1 MIVAPPLRLAIV
13 AHFKRPE
20 KWFSRLSTNC
30 PKVCKTAQ
38 NTKKMHM
45 LKQKHFLKKGI
56 FMNKLRRTKFFAS
69 VYPVDIVLMLFLLM
83 LLIHA
88 GVSLFSEQGVS
99 QERTTIDIIART
111 SAAAIFGYFL
121 SAPAA
126 STSSGTTA
134 IGGKAVTL
142 VSSEKTAD
150 TPQNAIGFQ
159 TGDAGE
165 TLTPGS
171 VQTTSG
177 EPNYRI
183 SRILFL
189 SAVGGVCLIFL
200 LILRN
205 CDTVPES
212 AAATISQ
219 FRDFIAASIGFLIS
233 CGKSRGG

>member
-1 MIVAPPLRLAIV
+1 
-13 AHFKRPE
+13 
-20 KWFSRLSTNC
+20 
-30 PKVCKTAQ
+30 
-38 NTKKMHM
+38 
-45 LKQKHFLKKGI
+45 
-56 FMNKLRRTKFFAS
+56 MNKLRRTKFFAS
-69 VYPVDIVLMLFLLM
+69 VYPVDIVLMLFLLV

-99 QERTTIDIIART
+99 QERTTIDIIVRT

-121 SAPAA
+121 SAPATSK
-126 STSSGTTA
+126 STDSPSVGGTVGTLSP
-134 IGGKAVTL
+134 AVTVANTL
-142 VSSEKTAD
+142 
-150 TPQNAIGFQ
+150 QNAIGFQ
-159 TGDAGE
+159 TNGTGE
-165 TLTPGS
+165 SLTPGNA
-171 VQTTSG
+171 QATAG